1 MLLASEVAHNV
12 ILLALS
18 LKTLERA
25 FQRLVLADFDC
36 GHAYTTFVL
45 YRTLISPVIVTNRKR
60 FVNDFSVL
68 NGDISVFALKS
79 ARKTAYSFGKS
90 IF

>member
-1 MLLASEVAHNV
+1 MLFTSEIAHNV

-36 GHAYTTFVL
+36 GHVYTTFVL
-45 YRTLISPVIVTNRKR
+45 YRTLISLVIVSNQNE
-60 FVNDFSVL
+60 FVNDFCRL
-68 NGDISVFALKS
+68 NEYIF
-79 ARKTAYSFGKS
+79 S
-90 IF
+90 I